1 MGNIFKIKRRTT
13 GSAGAPAT
21 IAHGEL
27 AFNEVGEAFYYGKA
41 SNASSAI
48 GGKGEFLDKSTSQTV
63 AGNKTFTSNVVL
75 SSAVTITQ
83 VTTATDTYLATTEFV
98 QNVFSV
104 LDGGNFDDA
113 GGGGGGGNMFGPGD
127 FGITFNGYSNEVG
140 TGGMI
145 LGFSDQSTWPA
156 GTHLL
161 SMEYSADGVNW
172 VEFGTWFASHV
183 VSSNY
188 VKTASMHASSDGDY
202 YVRVYAKN
210 SSSQILGTSNIIQ
223 INKSTS
229 LVDSSITYTL
239 LNGAE
244 GDGSFAVTYNGPANN
259 GTHDFLIGFD
269 QNNWPAGATRF
280 AVELSQVGDFT
291 VDGSIGT
298 QQEGTV
304 IAQTYNYELPLAVF
318 GEGNGDVYIRVYALD
333 SNGYFQGG
341 SLNSGTI
348 LATSSTLRINKT
360 NGVYTLISG
369 NSGGG
374 NNGGGNTPVTGQY
387 YYSVS
392 SSDWYTVS
400 NWWGDSSHTQQAAT
414 LPLSSTNVVIVN
426 GSVEPVVS
434 LDNANWVQ
442 PASIDSGSVGIT
454 FTSQNFGN
462 VTCSISGEATFEGN
476 STYNV

>member
-27 AFNEVGEAFYYGKA
+27 AFNEIGEAFYYGKA

-98 QNVFSV
+98 QNVFSL

-113 GGGGGGGNMFGPGD
+113 GGGGGGG
-127 FGITFNGYSNEVG
+127 
-140 TGGMI
+140 
-145 LGFSDQSTWPA
+145 
-156 GTHLL
+156 
-161 SMEYSADGVNW
+161 
-172 VEFGTWFASHV
+172 
-183 VSSNY
+183 
-188 VKTASMHASSDGDY
+188 
-202 YVRVYAKN
+202 
-210 SSSQILGTSNIIQ
+210 
-223 INKSTS
+223 
-229 LVDSSITYTL
+229 
-239 LNGAE
+239 
-244 GDGSFAVTYNGPANN
+244 SFDVTYNGPANN

-269 QNNWPAGATRF
+269 QNNWPAGGTRF
-280 AVELSQVGDFT
+280 AVELSVVGDFT
-291 VDGSIGT
+291 VDGFIGT

-304 IAQTYNYELPLAVF
+304 IAQTYNYELPVAVF
-318 GEGNGDVYIRVYALD
+318 GEDNGDIYIRVYALD

-360 NGVYTLISG
+360 NGVLTLISG

-387 YYSVS
+387 YYSAS

-400 NWWGDSSHTQQAAT
+400 NWWGDSSHTQQATT

>member
-98 QNVFSV
+98 QNVFSL

-113 GGGGGGGNMFGPGD
+113 GGGGGNMT
-127 FGITFNGYSNEVG
+127 I
-140 TGGMI
+140 
-145 LGFSDQSTWPA
+145 
-156 GTHLL
+156 
-161 SMEYSADGVNW
+161 
-172 VEFGTWFASHV
+172 
-183 VSSNY
+183 
-188 VKTASMHASSDGDY
+188 
-202 YVRVYAKN
+202 
-210 SSSQILGTSNIIQ
+210 
-223 INKSTS
+223 
-229 LVDSSITYTL
+229 
-239 LNGAE
+239 
-244 GDGSFAVTYNGPANN
+244 TYNGLANDGEHDILIGIAQNTIPVNHFNMRLESTIGEFSPADASYWYFNVAVNLLIQNVVAYLLFGVN
-259 GTHDFLIGFD
+259 GTFKF
-269 QNNWPAGATRF
+269 RY
-280 AVELSQVGDFT
+280 VSE
-291 VDGSIGT
+291 
-298 QQEGTV
+298 
-304 IAQTYNYELPLAVF
+304 
-318 GEGNGDVYIRVYALD
+318 D
-333 SNGYFQGG
+333 SNGQ
-341 SLNSGTI
+341 L
-348 LATSSTLRINKT
+348 LAVSNVLEFNYTDGVITLVSDG
-360 NGVYTLISG
+360 NG
-369 NSGGG
+369 
-374 NNGGGNTPVTGQY
+374 GGGNTPVTGQY
-387 YYSVS
+387 YYSAS

-400 NWWGDSSHTQQAAT
+400 NWWGNSSHTQQATT

>member
-83 VTTATDTYLATTEFV
+83 VTTATDTYIATTEFV

-113 GGGGGGGNMFGPGD
+113 GGGGGGG
-127 FGITFNGYSNEVG
+127 
-140 TGGMI
+140 
-145 LGFSDQSTWPA
+145 
-156 GTHLL
+156 
-161 SMEYSADGVNW
+161 
-172 VEFGTWFASHV
+172 
-183 VSSNY
+183 SSF
-188 VKTASMHASSDGDY
+188 D
-202 YVRVYAKN
+202 
-210 SSSQILGTSNIIQ
+210 
-223 INKSTS
+223 
-229 LVDSSITYTL
+229 
-239 LNGAE
+239 
-244 GDGSFAVTYNGPANN
+244 VTYNGPANT
-259 GTHDFLIGFD
+259 GFHAILLGFD
-269 QNNWPAGATRF
+269 PNNWPAGVNRF
-280 AVELSQVGDFT
+280 AIQQTDDNFVSNINSSNTENTTIIEYNYVLPLMSPEITAVDANIYLRVIALDG
-291 VDGSIGT
+291 DGSMD
-298 QQEGTV
+298 
-304 IAQTYNYELPLAVF
+304 
-318 GEGNGDVYIRVYALD
+318 GEGNLV
-333 SNGYFQGG
+333 
-341 SLNSGTI
+341 SGNI
-348 LATSSTLRINKT
+348 LATSNTIVLNIT
-360 NGVYTLISG
+360 NGVITLVSDG
-369 NSGGG
+369 NGGGG
-374 NNGGGNTPVTGQY
+374 NSPVTGQY
-387 YYSVS
+387 YYSAS

-400 NWWGDSSHTQQAAT
+400 NWWGDSSHTQQATT

>member
-83 VTTATDTYLATTEFV
+83 VTTATDTYIATTEFV

-113 GGGGGGGNMFGPGD
+113 GGGGGGGGNMFGPGD

-239 LNGAE
+239 LNG
-244 GDGSFAVTYNGPANN
+244 
-259 GTHDFLIGFD
+259 
-269 QNNWPAGATRF
+269 
-280 AVELSQVGDFT
+280 
-291 VDGSIGT
+291 
-298 QQEGTV
+298 
-304 IAQTYNYELPLAVF
+304 
-318 GEGNGDVYIRVYALD
+318 
-333 SNGYFQGG
+333 
-341 SLNSGTI
+341 
-348 LATSSTLRINKT
+348 
-360 NGVYTLISG
+360 

-374 NNGGGNTPVTGQY
+374 GNSPVTGQY
-387 YYSVS
+387 YYSAS

-400 NWWGDSSHTQQAAT
+400 NWWGDSSHTQQATT

-462 VTCSISGEATFEGN
+462 VTCSLSGEATFEGN